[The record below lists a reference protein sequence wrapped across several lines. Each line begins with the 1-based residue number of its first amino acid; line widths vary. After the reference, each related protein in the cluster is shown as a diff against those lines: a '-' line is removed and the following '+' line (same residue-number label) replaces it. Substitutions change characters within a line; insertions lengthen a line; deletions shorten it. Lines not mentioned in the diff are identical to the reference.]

1 MTTRRFDVTAI
12 GNAIV
17 DVIAQAEDA
26 LLAQHNLPKGAM
38 NLIDADTAEKLYA
51 LMGPGKEASGGSA
64 GNTIA
69 GIAALGGKTA
79 YIGKVASDQ
88 LGEVFTHDIRAVG
101 VTYDTTPLVGGPPTA
116 RSLIFVTPDAQRTMQ
131 TFLGAT
137 TQLGPED
144 VNMDYITSSKVVY
157 LEGYLWDQPRAK
169 KAMRDA
175 AIKAQEA
182 GVKVS
187 LTLSDSFCVARF
199 RDEFL
204 ELAEKH
210 VDILFANE
218 GEILSLY
225 QTDNFDTALQ
235 QVRKHCEIAA
245 LTRSEKGS
253 VVVSGSEVHIID
265 AVKGVKVVDTTG
277 AGDAYAA
284 GFLYAYTQGLDL
296 VVCGRLGGAMAAQVI
311 SQYGPRADVKDVKAL
326 GARILG

>member
-1 MTTRRFDVTAI
+1 MSTPLFDVTAI

-17 DVIAQAEDA
+17 DVIAQADDA
-26 LLAQHNLPKGAM
+26 FLEKHKLPKGAM
-38 NLIDADTAEKLYA
+38 NLIDTETAERLYGD
-51 LMGPGKEASGGSA
+51 MGPGKEASGGSA

-69 GIAALGGKTA
+69 GVAALGGRTA
-79 YIGKVASDQ
+79 YIGKVAKDQ
-88 LGEVFTHDIRAVG
+88 LGDVFTHDMRAVG
-101 VTYDTTPLVGGPPTA
+101 VTYDTTPLVGGLPTA
-116 RSLIFVTPDAQRTMQ
+116 RSLIIVTPDAQRTMQ

-144 VNMDYITSSKVVY
+144 VDMRYITGSKVLY

-169 KAMRDA
+169 EAMRNA
-175 AIKAQEA
+175 AVAAQKA

-187 LTLSDSFCVARF
+187 FTLSDSFCVARY
-199 RDEFL
+199 RSEFL
-204 ELAEKH
+204 ELVEKH

-218 GEILSLY
+218 HEILSLY
-225 QTDNFDTALQ
+225 EVDNFDDALQ
-235 QVRKHCEIAA
+235 KVRGHCEIAA

-253 VVVSGSEVHIID
+253 VVLCGNEVHVID
-265 AVKGVKVVDTTG
+265 AVPGVKVVDTTG

-296 VVCGRLGGAMAAQVI
+296 VTCGRLGGAMAAQVI

-326 GARILG
+326 GAKILG